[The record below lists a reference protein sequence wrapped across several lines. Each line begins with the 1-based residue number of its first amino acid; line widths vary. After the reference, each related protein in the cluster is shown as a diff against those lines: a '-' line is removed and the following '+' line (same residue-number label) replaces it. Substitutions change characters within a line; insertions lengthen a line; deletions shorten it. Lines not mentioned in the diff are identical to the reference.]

1 MERHEAAEVLGLA
14 TNATRAQVARA
25 YRRLARE
32 SHPDLQSGAAVRDQ
46 VRAQEQFI
54 TLTRARDVLI
64 LDEPRGSIATPNAR
78 RSMKHNW
85 PLLGTWVALMLVA
98 VTVSVAGSSLP
109 LTIWEPVLRFAIM
122 VASAIGFAL
131 TGSRAWLVAMCVSI
145 AATALTTILFTTFG
159 SLLGMLLL
167 AAPLYGLFVAGRGR
181 SGFRE
186 KGFRSHDL
194 DREHVRSE
202 A

>member
-1 MERHEAAEVLGLA
+1 MERDEAAEVLGLS
-14 TNATRAQVARA
+14 TSATRAQVARA

-32 SHPDLQSGAAVRDQ
+32 SHPDLQSGAAMRDQ

-64 LDEPRGSIATPNAR
+64 LDEPRRTIATPNAR

-98 VTVSVAGSSLP
+98 VAVSVAGSSLP

-122 VASAIGFAL
+122 AASAIGFAL
-131 TGSRAWLVAMCVSI
+131 TGSRAWLVALCLSI

-167 AAPLYGLFVAGRGR
+167 AAPLYGLYVAGRGR

-186 KGFRSHDL
+186 HGSKSRNV
-194 DREHVRSE
+194 DRDHARRES
-202 A
+202 